1 MFMFN
6 NYVSTYSIMQV
17 FHAVF
22 PFNRVYHEY
31 KNDNK
36 IIIIAHFYNKMNFG
50 KISVFYL
57 KMNIDSYM
65 YNNIVQ
71 K

>member
-1 MFMFN
+1 MFN

-36 IIIIAHFYNKMNFG
+36 IIIIAHFYNKINYG
-50 KISVFYL
+50 KITVF
-57 KMNIDSYM
+57 KMDINSDM
-65 YNNIVQ
+65 YTIALY
-71 K
+71 